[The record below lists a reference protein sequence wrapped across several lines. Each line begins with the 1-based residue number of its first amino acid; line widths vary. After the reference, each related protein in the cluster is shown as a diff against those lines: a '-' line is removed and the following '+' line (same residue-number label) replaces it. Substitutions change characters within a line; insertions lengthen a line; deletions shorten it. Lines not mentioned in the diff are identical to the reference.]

1 MLMPALVSTEEV
13 RRLCQLMGLSDWT
26 RLEVDDIPLDEAEII
41 RQALGPIAR
50 RVDPED
56 FRCGLVKE
64 LLHGRKGAFNLTN
77 NHPLLTG
84 LRALNHLLEE
94 ADYYQDERIRA
105 VQTSLSLAIQ
115 AGDGARIGQ
124 LYHELVNLYRPAGD
138 RRGAA
143 FE

>member
-1 MLMPALVSTEEV
+1 ML
-13 RRLCQLMGLSDWT
+13 
-26 RLEVDDIPLDEAEII
+26 
-41 RQALGPIAR
+41 
-50 RVDPED
+50 
-56 FRCGLVKE
+56 
-64 LLHGRKGAFNLTN
+64 
-77 NHPLLTG
+77 
-84 LRALNHLLEE
+84 ALNHLLEE